1 MGALIAF
8 LVGWTVGAKSGPEGQ
23 REVVSAARE
32 VLASDELAALTAAV
46 RKHTGFVLRE
56 VADWL
61 EHTAGPGAGV
71 DEVISRARE
80 LLGSAGQRV
89 G

>member
-1 MGALIAF
+1 MGVLIAF
-8 LVGWTVGAKSGPEGQ
+8 LVGWTIGSKSGPEGQ
-23 REVVSAARE
+23 REVVNAARE
-32 VLASDELAALTAAV
+32 VLASDELAALSAAV

-61 EHTAGPGAGV
+61 EHTTGSGAAV
-71 DEVISRARE
+71 DEVISRARV
-80 LLGSAGQRV
+80 LLGSAGQRA